1 MRKRS
6 VIRDTIQMTVI
17 QFFLECL
24 ALWFNAWM
32 TRRVGAATVGT
43 LALAGS
49 FFNLAAMVAGGNAML
64 CASRFVSEEL
74 GKPCGCP
81 ARVLRHGISFCM
93 MLSLPVTAG
102 VCIFAQPLSQQ
113 FLQSDSMAHAVRL
126 MALLLPL
133 GSLSACL
140 KGYFNAVCRVT
151 VTAACDVAEFLL
163 RAGILTGLL
172 LWRGDTRPEQ
182 VCTDLVCSMACGTLF
197 TAVTLTVLYFQ
208 KREPCGGTC
217 SLSLWRYIRLA
228 VPVAVGGCL
237 TAGLSTANDALIP
250 VTLRQFGDSASNA
263 LRQFGTFEGIV
274 IPVLFFPSTILCAL
288 SGILIPEVA
297 RANAAGNRER
307 VCRLTEQVIALT
319 LIFAVLIS
327 AVLLKFG
334 GVIGR
339 CMDGGEL
346 SGKRAGSTD
355 QRHGQAEFFFPE
367 LSGGV
372 RDPHLC
378 GAGLHSAFRILRH
391 RGIVLYQQRVRKL
404 QSSAYGSKNGK
415 PPVPIRK
422 AYRKAGVCRGI
433 FVYGSFSAGMFLPD
447 FAGNAAGN
455 RAVSGNRSGAV
466 RAGVLAAAEKRR
478 TGVTGA
484 AMSCVNAAAC
494 AWCGGAGDF
503 PRACRGSAGGCG

>member
-1 MRKRS
+1 
-6 VIRDTIQMTVI
+6 
-17 QFFLECL
+17 
-24 ALWFNAWM
+24 
-32 TRRVGAATVGT
+32 
-43 LALAGS
+43 
-49 FFNLAAMVAGGNAML
+49 ML

-93 MLSLPVTAG
+93 LLSLPVTAG

-208 KREPCGGTC
+208 KRESCGGTC

-346 SGKRAGSTD
+346 SGKMIRILAPVVPFIYLEIVLEALIKGMGRQNFSSLNYL
-355 QRHGQAEFFFPE
+355 AEYVIRICVVLVCIP
-367 LSGGV
+367 L
-372 RDPHLC
+372 
-378 GAGLHSAFRILRH
+378 FRILRH

>member
-163 RAGILTGLL
+163 RAGILT
-172 LWRGDTRPEQ
+172 
-182 VCTDLVCSMACGTLF
+182 
-197 TAVTLTVLYFQ
+197 
-208 KREPCGGTC
+208 
-217 SLSLWRYIRLA
+217 
-228 VPVAVGGCL
+228 
-237 TAGLSTANDALIP
+237 
-250 VTLRQFGDSASNA
+250 
-263 LRQFGTFEGIV
+263 
-274 IPVLFFPSTILCAL
+274 
-288 SGILIPEVA
+288 
-297 RANAAGNRER
+297 
-307 VCRLTEQVIALT
+307 
-319 LIFAVLIS
+319 
-327 AVLLKFG
+327 
-334 GVIGR
+334 
-339 CMDGGEL
+339 
-346 SGKRAGSTD
+346 
-355 QRHGQAEFFFPE
+355 
-367 LSGGV
+367 
-372 RDPHLC
+372 
-378 GAGLHSAFRILRH
+378 
-391 RGIVLYQQRVRKL
+391 
-404 QSSAYGSKNGK
+404 
-415 PPVPIRK
+415 
-422 AYRKAGVCRGI
+422 
-433 FVYGSFSAGMFLPD
+433 
-447 FAGNAAGN
+447 
-455 RAVSGNRSGAV
+455 
-466 RAGVLAAAEKRR
+466 
-478 TGVTGA
+478 
-484 AMSCVNAAAC
+484 
-494 AWCGGAGDF
+494 
-503 PRACRGSAGGCG
+503 